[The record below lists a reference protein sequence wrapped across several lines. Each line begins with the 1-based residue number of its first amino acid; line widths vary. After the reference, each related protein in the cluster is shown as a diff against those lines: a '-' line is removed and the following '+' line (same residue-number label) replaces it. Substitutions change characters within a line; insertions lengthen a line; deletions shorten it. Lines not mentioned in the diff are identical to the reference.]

1 MKKVF
6 LATLLTLLLLGQ
18 SQAQLHRL
26 IPKINEITNGK
37 KVEIGVAIVDHSGQ
51 GSVSVNGDSHLPMQ
65 SVFKFPIALA
75 VLSEVD
81 KGKLSL
87 KQKIRIEQKEMLP
100 DLYSPIREKYPNGV
114 TLTLAE
120 ILEYTVSQSDNVG
133 CDALLRLIGG
143 PQIVEDFLRKAGFQ
157 DVEIKINE
165 EVMQRNWDLQFQ
177 NWITPLTANAILT
190 AFYENKNKLLSKKSH
205 RFIWKIM
212 KGTTTGA
219 NRLKGQLPAGT
230 VVAHKTGYSGAN
242 KAGIMAAV
250 NDIGIVFLPNGKYF
264 YISVFVTNSK
274 ENFETNEKIIADI
287 AKLAWDYFNELP
299 IKN

>member
-1 MKKVF
+1 MKKKF
-6 LATLLTLLLLGQ
+6 LVTLIALLFLSEAHAQISHLG
-18 SQAQLHRL
+18 
-26 IPKINEITNGK
+26 IKINNVILAKNAE
-37 KVEIGVAIVDHSGQ
+37 VGVAIIGNNGRDTLKI
-51 GSVSVNGDSHLPMQ
+51 NGDSHLPMQ

-75 VLSEVD
+75 ILSEVD

-87 KQKIRIEQKEMLP
+87 KQKIRLEKKEMLP

-190 AFYENKNKLLSKKSH
+190 AFYENKNKLLSRKSY

-212 KGTTTGA
+212 KKTTTGLK
-219 NRLKGQLPAGT
+219 RLKGELPAGT

-299 IKN
+299 TKN